1 MSQQPPPPY
10 GGPPVP
16 PDQSPYGRPPDH
28 PPPSGMSNKAKF
40 WVGAVLA
47 VPAVI
52 VGPLLVGGALNL
64 GQVISADGPLG
75 GVLSGVVALLLLAG
89 LVMLMVVEKTRWIGL
104 GMLAGFAI
112 LAILAAGACVVLIVM
127 ITNSYS

>member
-1 MSQQPPPPY
+1 
-10 GGPPVP
+10 
-16 PDQSPYGRPPDH
+16 
-28 PPPSGMSNKAKF
+28 MSNKAKF
-40 WVGAVLA
+40 WVGVVLA